1 MLHATVVFVNGSIV
15 CGYMLTNQNFVCS
28 MQMTTAVLKVKTLFI
43 GYKDI
48 INVIELIIIIIIIEL
63 SNDQN

>member
-1 MLHATVVFVNGSIV
+1 ME
-15 CGYMLTNQNFVCS
+15 
-28 MQMTTAVLKVKTLFI
+28 MTTAVLKVKTLFI

-48 INVIELIIIIIIIEL
+48 INVIEL